1 MHRRWVMIGAMLGM
15 TAVAGGAFGAHA
27 LKDRLDAESLANFQ
41 VGVRYQMYHAL
52 ALIGVAWVASL
63 GPSRAA
69 NAAGVCMFCGV
80 LCFSGSLY
88 GLVLLQWRW
97 LGPVT
102 PLGGALLITG
112 WLLLAVATAK
122 VSPRRPD
129 EA

>member
-1 MHRRWVMIGAMLGM
+1 MRRRWVMIGAILGM

-27 LKDRLDAESLANFQ
+27 LKDRLDAEALANFQ

-63 GPSRAA
+63 RPSRVAD
-69 NAAGVCMFCGV
+69 AAGVCMLCGV

-88 GLVLLQWRW
+88 GLVLLHWRW

-102 PLGGALLITG
+102 PLGGTLLITG
-112 WLLLAVATAK
+112 WLLLAIAAAK
-122 VSPRRPD
+122 IPSRRPD